1 MLGRIVVISAVVGAA
16 TAVLGA
22 CSVETRTVAGEDECA
37 SYGLSVGSPE
47 YRKCRDREGRS
58 GKGYTPEQ
66 LMTGSRAACQAYGI
80 APYTERFERCVRNEY
95 AYRSQG

>member
-1 MLGRIVVISAVVGAA
+1 MVGRIIVAGALLAMLGE
-16 TAVLGA
+16 
-22 CSVETRTVAGEDECA
+22 CSVETRTVSGVDECA
-37 SYGLSVGSPE
+37 SYGLSVGSSE

-66 LMTGSRAACQAYGI
+66 LMTASRSACQSYGI
-80 APYTERFERCVRNEY
+80 APYTENFERCVRNEY

>member
-1 MLGRIVVISAVVGAA
+1 MGRIVVAGALLA
-16 TAVLGA
+16 MLGA

-47 YRKCRDREGRS
+47 YRKCRDREGRA

-66 LMTGSRAACQAYGI
+66 LTAASRSACQSYGI

>member
-1 MLGRIVVISAVVGAA
+1 MVGRIVAISAVGVAA
-16 TAVLGA
+16 AMLGA
-22 CSVETRTVAGEDECA
+22 CSIETRTAGEDVCA
-37 SYGLSVGSPE
+37 SYGLSIGSSE

-66 LMTGSRAACQAYGI
+66 LMTASRSACQSYGI
-80 APYTERFERCVRNEY
+80 APYTENFERCVRNEY

>member
-1 MLGRIVVISAVVGAA
+1 MVGRIVVAGALLA
-16 TAVLGA
+16 MLGA

-37 SYGLSVGSPE
+37 GYGLSVGSPE
-47 YRKCRDREGRS
+47 YRKCRDREGRA
-58 GKGYTPEQ
+58 GRGYTAEQ
-66 LMTGSRAACQAYGI
+66 LMTASRSACQAYGI